1 MYLVMKAAKMVP
13 VIKGKMAPV
22 LTGKMVMDDNGEDGN
37 SDGREDGSCDVG
49 ISMWLLVAYLETETR
64 QPLNY
69 STLVCRNQTI

>member
-1 MYLVMKAAKMVP
+1 MVP

-37 SDGREDGSCDVG
+37 SGREDGSCDVG
-49 ISMWLLVAYLETETR
+49 VSLWLLVVYLETETR

-69 STLVCRNQTI
+69 SALVCRNQTI